1 MGDFNQ
7 WRTNP
12 TVNRETKRGGGE
24 YIEDLNL
31 GASLDWGPPDSRIA
45 RGAHEE
51 ERRREDRNEE
61 RMRKKTCDRIV
72 MQTRMPTSLATYKS
86 LRALG

>member
-7 WRTNP
+7 WRTNS

-31 GASLDWGPPDSRIA
+31 GASLDWGPPDNRIA
-45 RGAHEE
+45 GGAHEE
-51 ERRREDRNEE
+51 E
-61 RMRKKTCDRIV
+61 
-72 MQTRMPTSLATYKS
+72 
-86 LRALG
+86 GG